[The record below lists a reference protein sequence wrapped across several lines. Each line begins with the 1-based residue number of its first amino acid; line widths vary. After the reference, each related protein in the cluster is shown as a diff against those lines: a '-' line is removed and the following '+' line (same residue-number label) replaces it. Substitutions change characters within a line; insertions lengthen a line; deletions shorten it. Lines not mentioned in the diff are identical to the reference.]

1 MYNDLGMSHLNGI
14 DFKYIKRGAGAYQL
28 KITQEG
34 KNITSRFKDIVGR
47 YNSDLDYLIIN
58 TNSIESICCYLIECY
73 EG

>member
-14 DFKYIKRGAGAYQL
+14 DFKYIKRSAGVYQL

-73 EG
+73 N

>member
-1 MYNDLGMSHLNGI
+1 MYNDLSICHLNGI
-14 DFKYIKRGAGAYQL
+14 DFKYIKRGNDVYHL

-34 KNITSRFKDIVGR
+34 KNITSRFKGLVGK
-47 YNSDLDYLIIN
+47 YNSDLDNLIVN